1 MNSISLFRYFIFDT
15 NSNAHKAY
23 VIFSSMMILQCDC
36 YNHMPIL
43 KKPTGYLPNFK
54 NIFFGKDLF
63 AKVAKNLYEGKIFL
77 EFGHEIGNK
86 INNTCHFY
94 SDQINP
100 VQFCCR
106 DTEVY

>member
-1 MNSISLFRYFIFDT
+1 M
-15 NSNAHKAY
+15 
-23 VIFSSMMILQCDC
+23 
-36 YNHMPIL
+36 
-43 KKPTGYLPNFK
+43 
-54 NIFFGKDLF
+54 FFGKDLF

-94 SDQINP
+94 SDKINP